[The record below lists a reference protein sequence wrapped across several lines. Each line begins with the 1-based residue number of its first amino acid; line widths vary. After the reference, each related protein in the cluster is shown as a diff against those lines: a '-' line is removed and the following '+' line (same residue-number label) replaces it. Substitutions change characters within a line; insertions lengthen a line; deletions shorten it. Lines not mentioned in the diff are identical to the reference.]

1 MKGDIKEKVTEDS
14 KLQQKFKALQQDWD
28 SYKQSNP
35 RTLRRYSTDSKAMA
49 KALQL
54 LDCSPRNL
62 MSSLQRLSP
71 SEGGWKIRTN
81 DLAKEEIQRERM
93 EIIESGGLK
102 GRRRLFEAPEGETEM
117 AFGGREKI
125 FNGWNG
131 LVQESEVR
139 SVLSFYNSEDDR
151 ENESGGSN
159 DLRVCN
165 NFQFS
170 SSSSSL
176 SSLSGERV
184 EGEVSAYKEE
194 KKVVAS
200 VETRRVAYG
209 GSGNGRSWMVI
220 VMGWLAIASIVYA
233 ICIVQMR
240 SLGGYGDKREML
252 LVPT

>member
-1 MKGDIKEKVTEDS
+1 MKGDIKEKATED

-93 EIIESGGLK
+93 AIIESGGLK

-125 FNGWNG
+125 CNGWNG

-165 NFQFS
+165 FQF

-184 EGEVSAYKEE
+184 KEVSEYEEE

-233 ICIVQMR
+233 ICLVQMR
-240 SLGGYGDKREML
+240 SLGGYGDEREML

>member
-1 MKGDIKEKVTEDS
+1 MEGSHIKEKATDQD

-35 RTLRRYSTDSKAMA
+35 RTLRRYSTDNSKAMA

-62 MSSLQRLSP
+62 VSSLQHRLSP

-81 DLAKEEIQRERM
+81 DLAIEEIPRERM
-93 EIIESGGLK
+93 AVVESGRLK
-102 GRRRLFEAPEGETEM
+102 GRRRLFDQAPEGETEM

-125 FNGWNG
+125 CNSWNG
-131 LVQESEVR
+131 LVQETEVR
-139 SVLSFYNSEDDR
+139 SVSSFYNSEDDH
-151 ENESGGSN
+151 ENNESGGSK
-159 DLRVCN
+159 DLPVS
-165 NFQFS
+165 S

-176 SSLSGERV
+176 SSLSGEKV
-184 EGEVSAYKEE
+184 GGVLEE
-194 KKVVAS
+194 EDKVVAR

-209 GSGNGRSWMVI
+209 GRGKINGRSWMVI
-220 VMGWLAIASIVYA
+220 VMGLLAIASIVYA
-233 ICIVQMR
+233 ICINVPLR
-240 SLGGYGDKREML
+240 SFGGYGDDREML